1 MKKSLSLMRASCDR
15 SMKETLA
22 GWDLRVPGRN
32 RSEPD
37 PRAASAGR
45 VASCP
50 FGGLMAPRMHSGR
63 AVDVERG
70 FSEEERRIARALLRR
85 LGSSRSQVIWGT

>member
-1 MKKSLSLMRASCDR
+1 MKKSQSLMRASCDR

-22 GWDLRVPGRN
+22 GRDLRVPGRN

-50 FGGLMAPRMHSGR
+50 FGGLVAPRMHSGR

-70 FSEEERRIARALLRR
+70 FSEEERRIARASCGDLARHAAK
-85 LGSSRSQVIWGT
+85 SFWGT